1 MGAAAYV
8 QHSHEGSTL
17 EAVRCKFPGWPNPS
31 VLRPR
36 SDVLA
41 AQRVVGVKRVVGAT
55 QLIFRAACSGADIEL
70 RLMCRSDRSKL
81 VVFRS
86 GRARQRP
93 TRRYIGGLRCPATV
107 SL

>member
-1 MGAAAYV
+1 MCCGITPTPPEPKLLRTAMGAAAYV

-55 QLIFRAACSGADIEL
+55 QLIFRG
-70 RLMCRSDRSKL
+70 
-81 VVFRS
+81 
-86 GRARQRP
+86 
-93 TRRYIGGLRCPATV
+93 
-107 SL
+107 